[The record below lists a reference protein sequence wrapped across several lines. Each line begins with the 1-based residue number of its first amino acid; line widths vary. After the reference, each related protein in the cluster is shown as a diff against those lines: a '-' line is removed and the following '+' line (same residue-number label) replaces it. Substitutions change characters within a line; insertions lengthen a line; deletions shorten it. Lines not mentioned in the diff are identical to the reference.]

1 MDNDGG
7 GRSDRLNNI
16 DSDGAAVV
24 RLNDEDFDSD
34 SRGGFLKNFGA
45 VIVALGAAVA
55 ASAAA
60 SAQDGFGHIIE
71 PSLKAVVT
79 VTVIP
84 ATDTISRGD
93 SDQDTLQK
101 WLENFFGEQNRNS
114 SSTAIGS
121 GFLVSED
128 GLIVTNAHVVSA
140 GSEVTV
146 SLHDD
151 SEHPARLVGKDAASD
166 LALLKIEH
174 PGALPF
180 LRWGDD
186 SRSRVGDWAIA
197 LGNPFALGT
206 SAALGLISA
215 RDRSVPGSPQHRYIQ
230 TDASINRGNSG
241 GPLLNGA
248 GEVIGVNTAVLAPGG
263 ASVGVGFAV
272 PAAQAKR
279 VVAQLLEN
287 GEVRRPWLGVF
298 VETPRDSAD
307 GALVSAIA
315 PGSPAGGGR
324 LEIGDLLISVNGAR
338 LREAADLAFEVQK
351 RAPGDEITLRYLRGD
366 TQDGVSI
373 RLAERGAAQTNNVS
387 VDAGRRGRELAERL
401 GLVVEPLDDAGGG
414 VSVVRTSGEAERA
427 GIRGGDVIVELD
439 AGPARSPEVLYQ
451 QLEEMHARQFQF
463 FAVKARRGNAAADW
477 VLLRLPPLTSP

>member
-1 MDNDGG
+1 MFFCLDNMDNNSRGDCPDNIDNDGAAVVCLNDMNNDDG
-7 GRSDRLNNI
+7 GRPSRLNNI

-206 SAALGLISA
+206 LSLI
-215 RDRSVPGSPQHRYIQ
+215 HI
-230 TDASINRGNSG
+230 
-241 GPLLNGA
+241 
-248 GEVIGVNTAVLAPGG
+248 
-263 ASVGVGFAV
+263 
-272 PAAQAKR
+272 
-279 VVAQLLEN
+279 
-287 GEVRRPWLGVF
+287 
-298 VETPRDSAD
+298 
-307 GALVSAIA
+307 
-315 PGSPAGGGR
+315 
-324 LEIGDLLISVNGAR
+324 
-338 LREAADLAFEVQK
+338 
-351 RAPGDEITLRYLRGD
+351 
-366 TQDGVSI
+366 
-373 RLAERGAAQTNNVS
+373 
-387 VDAGRRGRELAERL
+387 
-401 GLVVEPLDDAGGG
+401 
-414 VSVVRTSGEAERA
+414 
-427 GIRGGDVIVELD
+427 
-439 AGPARSPEVLYQ
+439 
-451 QLEEMHARQFQF
+451 
-463 FAVKARRGNAAADW
+463 
-477 VLLRLPPLTSP
+477 

>member
-1 MDNDGG
+1 M
-7 GRSDRLNNI
+7 
-16 DSDGAAVV
+16 
-24 RLNDEDFDSD
+24 
-34 SRGGFLKNFGA
+34 
-45 VIVALGAAVA
+45 
-55 ASAAA
+55 
-60 SAQDGFGHIIE
+60 
-71 PSLKAVVT
+71 
-79 VTVIP
+79 
-84 ATDTISRGD
+84 
-93 SDQDTLQK
+93 
-101 WLENFFGEQNRNS
+101 
-114 SSTAIGS
+114 
-121 GFLVSED
+121 
-128 GLIVTNAHVVSA
+128 
-140 GSEVTV
+140 
-146 SLHDD
+146 
-151 SEHPARLVGKDAASD
+151 
-166 LALLKIEH
+166 
-174 PGALPF
+174 
-180 LRWGDD
+180 
-186 SRSRVGDWAIA
+186 
-197 LGNPFALGT
+197 
-206 SAALGLISA
+206 
-215 RDRSVPGSPQHRYIQ
+215 PGSPQHRYIQ

-351 RAPGDEITLRYLRGD
+351 HAPGDEITLRYLRGD
-366 TQDGVSI
+366 MQDGVSI